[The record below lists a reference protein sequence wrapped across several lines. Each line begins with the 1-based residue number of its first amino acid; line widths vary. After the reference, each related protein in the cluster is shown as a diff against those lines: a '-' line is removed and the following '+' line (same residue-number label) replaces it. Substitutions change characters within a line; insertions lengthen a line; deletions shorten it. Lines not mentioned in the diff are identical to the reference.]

1 MTLASS
7 DCIVVL
13 MTSEI
18 HKINILINHCN
29 INGPSS
35 PHHSAPENVANLATP
50 AKKLEHAIRLAELV
64 IEVLHQNQDHHAE
77 VSLDFFSLFPPC
89 SLSFSLVQ
97 NRADLNGQWLLSN
110 NKKGSFA
117 VCTMQFVFVEI
128 RETARVHS
136 PVRSRSLNHFHWIYT
151 LKKAPEYRLFL
162 CSEC

>member
-1 MTLASS
+1 
-7 DCIVVL
+7 

-29 INGPSS
+29 INRPSS

-77 VSLDFFSLFPPC
+77 VSLDSFSLIPPR

-110 NKKGSFA
+110 NKKAALQFA
-117 VCTMQFVFVEI
+117 QCNLYLWKLEKQQEF
-128 RETARVHS
+128 
-136 PVRSRSLNHFHWIYT
+136 T
-151 LKKAPEYRLFL
+151 LLWDTGL
-162 CSEC
+162 